1 MGGKHQL
8 HSLGLK
14 TENNKHQTKS
24 RNTCWGQVRNEN
36 SLTKLIPLSILWTN
50 QEYYYSSWKEYQS
63 ITASCLNFGQT
74 HHWLHIYFTI
84 LQAWWKEVAS
94 EWSVLTIN
102 LITLAKAWNQGL
114 GLAPYGLCLPQLLL
128 LLWQVNYMRTVM
140 STQEN
145 YKWDENG
152 LLRQKALAKSRVLL
166 QSLNELGSLDFA
178 LSVNKKHNIA
188 QSEKVPTYLWEMLEN
203 RMSFNLKKSLIRE

>member
-50 QEYYYSSWKEYQS
+50 REYYYSSWKEYQS

-84 LQAWWKEVAS
+84 LQAWWREVAS

-114 GLAPYGLCLPQLLL
+114 SLAPYGLRLPQLLL

-152 LLRQKALAKSRVLL
+152 LLRQKALAK
-166 QSLNELGSLDFA
+166 
-178 LSVNKKHNIA
+178 
-188 QSEKVPTYLWEMLEN
+188 EK
-203 RMSFNLKKSLIRE
+203 

>member
-1 MGGKHQL
+1 MLWTILLLIFPWCKVSALPKRAQLCTTKNLINGCPIPSLINSHDNFSSGRKVNHTFHLGGKHQL

-50 QEYYYSSWKEYQS
+50 QEYCYSSWKEYQS

-84 LQAWWKEVAS
+84 LQAWWREAAS

-102 LITLAKAWNQGL
+102 LITLAKAWNFTIRF
-114 GLAPYGLCLPQLLL
+114 ASP
-128 LLWQVNYMRTVM
+128 TT
-140 STQEN
+140 STST
-145 YKWDENG
+145 
-152 LLRQKALAKSRVLL
+152 LTS
-166 QSLNELGSLDFA
+166 
-178 LSVNKKHNIA
+178 
-188 QSEKVPTYLWEMLEN
+188 
-203 RMSFNLKKSLIRE
+203 

>member
-1 MGGKHQL
+1 
-8 HSLGLK
+8 
-14 TENNKHQTKS
+14 
-24 RNTCWGQVRNEN
+24 
-36 SLTKLIPLSILWTN
+36 
-50 QEYYYSSWKEYQS
+50 
-63 ITASCLNFGQT
+63 
-74 HHWLHIYFTI
+74 
-84 LQAWWKEVAS
+84 
-94 EWSVLTIN
+94 
-102 LITLAKAWNQGL
+102 
-114 GLAPYGLCLPQLLL
+114 
-128 LLWQVNYMRTVM
+128 MRTVM

-145 YKWDENG
+145 YKWDETG